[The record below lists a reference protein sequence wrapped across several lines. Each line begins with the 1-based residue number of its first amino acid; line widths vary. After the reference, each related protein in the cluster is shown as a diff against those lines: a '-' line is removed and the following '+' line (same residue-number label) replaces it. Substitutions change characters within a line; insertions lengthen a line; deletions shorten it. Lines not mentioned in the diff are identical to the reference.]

1 MSSLFLTNDLYF
13 FVALLAGIIPACFW
27 LWFWLREDREHPE
40 PYALVAV
47 SFLSG
52 MAIVPL
58 VLPLQQLAI
67 QLYAGDNLMLVWV
80 IIEEAMKYLVALVV
94 VLWNKAVDE
103 PIDLVMY
110 MIFVALGFAAL
121 ENALFIYS
129 PLLQGAYNEVL
140 INGSLRFVGAT
151 LLHVVASASV
161 GVCMAFA
168 FYKSNTMKL
177 LYGTVGLFIAIVLHA
192 LFNFSIMRS
201 ESGEGILLI
210 FLLVWMAVV
219 GLFLLFEKLK
229 RLQHKP

>member
-1 MSSLFLTNDLYF
+1 MEATYF
-13 FVALLAGIIPACFW
+13 FIALLAGIIPACFW
-27 LWFWLREDREHPE
+27 LWFWLREDAEQPE

-52 MAIVPL
+52 MAVVPL
-58 VLPLQQLAI
+58 VLPLQQLAM

-80 IIEEAMKYLVALVV
+80 IIEEAMKYLVALAV

-103 PIDLVMY
+103 PIDLIMY

-129 PLLQGAYNEVL
+129 PLLQGAYDEMLVS
-140 INGSLRFVGAT
+140 GSLRFVGAT

-168 FYKSNTMKL
+168 FYRSSWWKL
-177 LYGTVGLFIAIVLHA
+177 FFGTIGLCIAIVLHA

-201 ESGEGILLI
+201 ESGDAVLLI
-210 FLLVWMAVV
+210 FLLVWIAVV
-219 GLFLLFEKLK
+219 GLFIIFEKVK
-229 RLQHKP
+229 RLRIKHRY